1 MFDQLSV
8 YISANWT
15 AVHASG
21 WVLFPCDF
29 RDFQSFNSSKKKKKL
44 SNPCFLFDVK
54 KYKCEVGMNRCM
66 PLLGCR
72 HTHSHTAKSRY
83 SVYISQN
90 GCVGLETSKGK
101 CFLSSAMLLLQ
112 STRPVSLSLL
122 GQHLSNWYWS
132 ETIHVL
138 TKTKFRKKL
147 CNINH
152 IFRWC
157 VLIST
162 LSFLGA
168 SPAWTP
174 ALTECPCSGGG
185 CQLLR
190 MAHGLNFNE
199 ILMVFDVFLKAPLLP
214 RGTRLWANS

>member
-1 MFDQLSV
+1 MCGAWDIQGKVLSE
-8 YISANWT
+8 
-15 AVHASG
+15 
-21 WVLFPCDF
+21 
-29 RDFQSFNSSKKKKKL
+29 L
-44 SNPCFLFDVK
+44 SNAP
-54 KYKCEVGMNRCM
+54 
-66 PLLGCR
+66 
-72 HTHSHTAKSRY
+72 TAEHEAS
-83 SVYISQN
+83 I
-90 GCVGLETSKGK
+90 
-101 CFLSSAMLLLQ
+101 A
-112 STRPVSLSLL
+112 VSLSLL

-214 RGTRLWANS
+214 RGTRLWANLHLYWNVSILDVQENRLDAHSEKQSKKRREQKCSRACLLDTNNCGVNLLSFFS